1 MDRIQGGLV
10 SEIKYK
16 EIHEFEIDDLRDLFL
31 SVGWSSGHFPE
42 KLQIAMRNFE
52 TVISAWD
59 EDKLVGMICAM
70 DDGIMTAY
78 IHYLLVRPEYQDQG
92 IGKELVLKVTDIYKD
107 YLRIVVV
114 GYDEEI
120 GFYENCGFEKADGAS
135 PLFITDL
142 WT

>member
-1 MDRIQGGLV
+1 MT
-10 SEIKYK
+10 EIEYK
-16 EIHEFEIDDLRDLFL
+16 EIHEFKKEELQDLFL
-31 SVGWSSGHFPE
+31 SVGWSSGHFPD

-59 EDKLVGMICAM
+59 ENKLVGMICAM

-78 IHYLLVRPEYQDQG
+78 IHYLLVMLEYQDKG
-92 IGKELVLKVTDIYKD
+92 IGRELVLRVKEIYND

-120 GFYENCGFEKADGAS
+120 EFYENCGFKKADDTS

>member
-1 MDRIQGGLV
+1 M
-10 SEIKYK
+10 K
-16 EIHEFEIDDLRDLFL
+16 
-31 SVGWSSGHFPE
+31 
-42 KLQIAMRNFE
+42 NFE

-59 EDKLVGMICAM
+59 GDKLVGMICAM

-78 IHYLLVRPEYQDQG
+78 IHYLLVRPDYQDKG
-92 IGKELVLKVTDIYKD
+92 IGKKLVLKVTDIYKD

-114 GYDEEI
+114 GYDDEI
-120 GFYENCGFEKADGAS
+120 GFYENCGFKKADDAS